1 MTGLYQCRPN
11 YLVRI
16 SAYCPAHDYELRNVE
31 ATLAEFEF
39 RHEGLALTD
48 ALPQFSLRN
57 TSVLASLHQ
66 QLDHSQVE
74 VGTK

>member
-16 SAYCPAHDYELRNVE
+16 STNCAAYDYEFRNVE
-31 ATLAEFEF
+31 TALPQLEL
-39 RHEGLALTD
+39 RHEGLALPD
-48 ALPQFSLRN
+48 APPQFSLRN
-57 TSVLASLHQ
+57 TGVLASLHQ
-66 QLDHSQVE
+66 QLDHSQIK